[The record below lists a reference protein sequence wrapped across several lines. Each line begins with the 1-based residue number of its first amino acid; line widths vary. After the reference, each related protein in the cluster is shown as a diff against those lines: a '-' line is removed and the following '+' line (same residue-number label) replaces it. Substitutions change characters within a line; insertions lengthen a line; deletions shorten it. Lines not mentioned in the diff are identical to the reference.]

1 MKIAIIHGPNLNFLG
16 IREPEIY
23 GSQTLETINSILE
36 DYGKEK
42 NLDLT
47 FFQSNSE
54 GAVIDF
60 IQKCHRDRVE
70 GIVINPAAYTHYSYA
85 IHDALKSVDIPAVEV
100 HLSNINTRE
109 DFRKESVTASACIG
123 QIAGFGSQSYLLGLE
138 ALLMTR

>member
-1 MKIAIIHGPNLNFLG
+1 MKVAIIHGPNLNFLG

-23 GSQTLETINSILE
+23 GFQTLENINSAIQ
-36 DYGKEK
+36 DYGEK
-42 NLDLT
+42 RDMDLI

-54 GAVIDF
+54 GEIIDY
-60 IQKCHRDRVE
+60 IQQCYKDKVD

-85 IHDALKSVDIPAVEV
+85 IHDALKAGNIPVVEV

-109 DFRKESVTASACIG
+109 AFRKESVTAPACIG

-138 ALLMTR
+138 ALIMSK